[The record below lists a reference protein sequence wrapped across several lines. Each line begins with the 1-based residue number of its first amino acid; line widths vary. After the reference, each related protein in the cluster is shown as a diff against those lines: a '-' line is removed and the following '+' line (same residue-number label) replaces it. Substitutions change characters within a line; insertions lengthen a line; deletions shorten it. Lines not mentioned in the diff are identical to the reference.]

1 MSEVVVFLG
10 NLTTAPYAIH
20 VAQAKSLGFTVNTKF
35 TESTNYV
42 VCSKDAGAKV
52 GEARELGLTIL
63 NEEEWEGII
72 LEHVKQNIKPV
83 SRKRPRNSG
92 SDDIKEDTDVNDEE
106 DNFDDIFDK
115 PTTYMVAKIRFWE
128 IRLDGR
134 KTYIRTGKVGEKG
147 LTTMKEHRTWIDAKE
162 SMTDLIERK
171 LKQGF
176 TKQSKKVDNDGVD
189 DNSKKKGKR
198 ISKKIK
204 TNNTKKDEADAA
216 SSELDDVNMTDVS
229 DIIDN
234 SVSENVNSHSHDQ
247 KNYSSSSK
255 RIKKSRVLPYSFVNT
270 AITSIMDGNK
280 PGVLLADTWKSDLDP
295 TGWWISEKLDGVRAF
310 WCGKKG
316 KFFSRLGNV
325 YEAPDWFTK
334 DLPRDVDLD
343 GELFGGRGKFQ
354 STVSIVKA
362 GKEEWKSITYEIF
375 DVPSYAETP
384 FEDRM
389 SYLKDL
395 FKEKK
400 TTYARIVEQRRCK
413 SEKDIFNELKHV
425 ESLGAEGLM
434 LRKPKSKYVC
444 GRSNTLLKVK
454 SFFDGEALV
463 EGYEPGKGKYKGMTG
478 ALKCA
483 MACGTK
489 FKVGSGMT
497 DYNRS
502 NPPKIGSIIVYK
514 CQELSD
520 SGNPRFPIFVGVSAD
535 KTEPKDP
542 DFEGSQEWAK
552 LIKSGKVWEN
562 YFHPFEWHAQDYDFQ
577 AKYIDFLK
585 TIDDLKAFSKI
596 SSVDILRKMT
606 VRIPLPVPSFLSD
619 KIENEVIEI
628 RNHLLATYFLY
639 NTFYELER
647 EIDFEDI
654 KKIHR
659 ILLKDTQI
667 KRAELKGDRIHSTFL
682 HIHPFVDGS
691 GPEKDSIPSYSLVIQ
706 DLL

>member
-10 NLTTAPYAIH
+10 NLTTAPHAIH

-42 VCSKDAGAKV
+42 VCGKDAGTKV
-52 GEARELGLTIL
+52 DEARELGLTIL

-72 LEHVKQNIKPV
+72 LEREKKGKTRRNTKTVNNKRSSKYDINDDDNEDNEDKMDDKQNTKPI
-83 SRKRPRNSG
+83 SKKRPRNSG
-92 SDDIKEDTDVNDEE
+92 SDDNKEDTDVNDEE
-106 DNFDDIFDK
+106 EDNLDDIFDK

-134 KTYIRTGKVGEKG
+134 KTYIRIGKVGEKG
-147 LTTMKEHRTWIDAKE
+147 LTTMKEHKTWSDAKE

-176 TKQSKKVDNDGVD
+176 TKQSKKVDND

-198 ISKKIK
+198 ISKKFK
-204 TNNTKKDEADAA
+204 TNNTKKDEIDTT
-216 SSELDDVNMTDVS
+216 SSELDDVNMTDDNDVIDAS
-229 DIIDN
+229 D
-234 SVSENVNSHSHDQ
+234 SENVVSHSKKSHDQ

-255 RIKKSRVLPYSFVNT
+255 QINNTFKKSRVLPSSFVNT
-270 AITSIMDGNK
+270 TMTSIMNGSK

-334 DLPRDVDLD
+334 DLPRDVDFD

-375 DVPSYAETP
+375 DMPSYAEAP

-389 SYLKDL
+389 SYIKDL

-413 SEKDIFNELKHV
+413 SAKDIFDELKRV

-497 DYNRS
+497 DYDRS

-520 SGNPRFPIFVGVSAD
+520 SGNPRFPTFVGVAAD

-542 DFEGSQEWAK
+542 DFGHK
-552 LIKSGKVWEN
+552 
-562 YFHPFEWHAQDYDFQ
+562 
-577 AKYIDFLK
+577 
-585 TIDDLKAFSKI
+585 
-596 SSVDILRKMT
+596 
-606 VRIPLPVPSFLSD
+606 
-619 KIENEVIEI
+619 
-628 RNHLLATYFLY
+628 
-639 NTFYELER
+639 
-647 EIDFEDI
+647 
-654 KKIHR
+654 KKI
-659 ILLKDTQI
+659 KPN
-667 KRAELKGDRIHSTFL
+667 KS
-682 HIHPFVDGS
+682 
-691 GPEKDSIPSYSLVIQ
+691 
-706 DLL
+706 